1 MDDKIASAG
10 HGDDGAHP
18 GGGAAPLD
26 LGAADAGAVEEL
38 IAKTVGKR
46 LTRPLRDELRRL
58 GEVVRARGE
67 TCDVVGAA
75 TERPWKTPSGAV
87 YDLDLDLLDAALD
100 AGVPI
105 GDPGAGTV
113 FALRAWLARARR
125 GQLTAVAADARF
137 RPLLR
142 DAVLDWRGDLLALG
156 RPGSLLSHDEGAAEA
171 VLAAAGIVDV
181 LGEAVAAWAEQV
193 RGGSLPALHE
203 AVCYLDLLG
212 PAPPRRRVRRPGP
225 ARRHRRH
232 PGRRSGRG
240 ARRDLAHRARRRT
253 RRRRGRRVR
262 PIQSHRRRL
271 PHRPRRRRR
280 GRHLRGRGREPQHH
294 LRSARRRRR
303 SALQALPPPAQFR
316 RDHRPV
322 PVRRLH
328 LHRRAARPR
337 RHPRHRRHPARRPRP
352 GPRPPHRRR
361 VLGTPRRARH
371 RHRPLVPGPV
381 PPQRRLRHPQRRTAT
396 PPLGIRQ
403 RTRPAPAGLAPPAR
417 PRHRR
422 LPAAPHRRPR
432 PGRPRARRRLRPRR
446 RHRPPRHR
454 TGQAPPRRRPLLG
467 SRRSLR
473 RPPRG
478 RGARTPGI
486 TADRFLDGIAGT
498 LWTALEVRGLAARHL
513 DDAST
518 LRTTPL
524 PYPHADAGD
533 LRARIFTGMQDMYRR
548 IQTVADLCADPD
560 VPAPPQHVDLA
571 NAQGW
576 EQKLGRLGG
585 QALRAALS
593 TAGTSRGGELNNDGL
608 RSCGVLPMSDPA
620 GRWRTMTLTLDV
632 RNGPREGT
640 VCRTPRGCLIVLQRS
655 NSGPVTVLEY
665 AADGV
670 FGAPP
675 FGSTTDARICAGW
688 GGADRIAALL
698 RLLDERGAAPWP
710 EKSVAAF
717 AEATHMPVA
726 RAAILTV
733 GFEPRN
739 AYMVRRGNPGMT
751 QPFADAAGL
760 SARDLADAGAGLARD
775 VPIELRL
782 ELPEYLM
789 PDDPEDLWRDRLA
802 VTRAAAWWNAA
813 VLDGPT
819 TPG

>member
-10 HGDDGAHP
+10 YGEDGARA
-18 GGGAAPLD
+18 GEGAATRDLD
-26 LGAADAGAVEEL
+26 AADARTVEEV
-38 IAKTVGKR
+38 IAKAVGKR

-58 GEVVRARGE
+58 GAVVRARGE
-67 TCDVVGAA
+67 TCDVVRAA
-75 TERPWKTPSGAV
+75 TDRPWTTPSGAL
-87 YDLDLDLLDAALD
+87 YDLDLDLLDAALE
-100 AGVPI
+100 AGVPVA
-105 GDPGAGTV
+105 DPGAGTA
-113 FALRAWLARARR
+113 FASRTWLARARR
-125 GQLTAVAADARF
+125 GQLAAVAADARF

-156 RPGSLLSHDEGAAEA
+156 RPGALLSHEEGAAEA
-171 VLAAAGIVDV
+171 VLGAAGIVDV

-203 AVCYLDLLG
+203 AVHYLDLLG
-212 PAPPRRRVRRPGP
+212 PARLADASADPGLRDAIGTILAADPAEALAATWRTGLVDELGDAGLDAYGRFGHTDDVFRIAPDDGAAEDTFVVADENRSIVFGPRGVVAGPLYSRFRHQPNSAETTDLFRYADGTYTAEPLAPGDTPDTAVTLPGAPAPVRAHRTAAGYWELHDAYGTATGRWYQGP
-225 ARRHRRH
+225 ARPNGVSGTHSVGRQRHRWASGSELVPPPQVWHRLPARDTAGSRLLRTADRALAARVLDAASGPDGDIARHVTELGRRH
-232 PGRRSGRG
+232 PVGDHSWEV
-240 ARRDLAHRARRRT
+240 AEAFT
-253 RRRRGRRVR
+253 
-262 PIQSHRRRL
+262 
-271 PHRPRRRRR
+271 
-280 GRHLRGRGREPQHH
+280 
-294 LRSARRRRR
+294 
-303 SALQALPPPAQFR
+303 AL
-316 RDHRPV
+316 
-322 PVRRLH
+322 
-328 LHRRAARPR
+328 RAA
-337 RHPRHRRHPARRPRP
+337 
-352 GPRPPHRRR
+352 
-361 VLGTPRRARH
+361 
-371 RHRPLVPGPV
+371 
-381 PPQRRLRHPQRRTAT
+381 
-396 PPLGIRQ
+396 
-403 RTRPAPAGLAPPAR
+403 
-417 PRHRR
+417 
-422 LPAAPHRRPR
+422 AAPE
-432 PGRPRARRRLRPRR
+432 L
-446 RHRPPRHR
+446 
-454 TGQAPPRRRPLLG
+454 
-467 SRRSLR
+467 
-473 RPPRG
+473 
-478 RGARTPGI
+478 PGI
-486 TADRFLDGIAGT
+486 TADRLLDGIAGT
-498 LWTALEVRGLAARHL
+498 LWTALETRVLAARHL
-513 DDAST
+513 DDANA

-524 PYPHADAGD
+524 PRPRADAGD

-560 VPAPPQHVDLA
+560 VLVPPHHIDLA

-593 TAGTSRGGELNNDGL
+593 TASTARGNDLNHDGL
-608 RSCGVLPMSDPA
+608 RSCGALPMSDPA

-632 RNGPREGT
+632 RNAPREGT

-670 FGAPP
+670 FDAPP

-717 AEATHMPVA
+717 AEATHMSVA

-733 GFEPRN
+733 GFEPRS
-739 AYMVRRGNPGMT
+739 ASMVRRGNPGMT

-760 SARDLADAGAGLARD
+760 SAGDLADAGAGLARD
-775 VPIELRL
+775 VPVELRL